1 MENTIGPGSNA
12 TGDGAGEWDTSFE
25 VGVEAI
31 IGFPGTKQLYD
42 LPVVTEPIAEAIA
55 AMHPDLEVSMISFEF
70 AQSYAEVCHMTV
82 KVVTGNTVT
91 TESSL
96 DQEVWKNLTSVMQDA
111 ETVQVFLSA
120 AINCA
125 ADDAPTPCTP
135 AIYAQS
141 YYEESQKAGAMTTSD
156 FYSLAEIPSAVLKT
170 PTVLATGTP
179 APAAGALAG
188 LISAVQPLTFIFDMP
203 VSPVVMCFP
212 KGAGAQ
218 TADAVAGAMSLG
230 LPLLGAS
237 WFLIAAFLAYKAY
250 KAGGCKK
257 MCEACKENEGGEDE
271 DDDDEEEE
279 MPDAMDLP
287 PADMLA
293 LAKPGDEGDDDD
305 DGLGEDPENES
316 GVNLAGFLNTM
327 FTPGIDDSTDMK
339 VNPVLMYVIE
349 KDKRERKLR
358 EQAEQADEDGEGGGA
373 AAADEKKEDGG
384 DKKSSALKRLGWNL
398 KSEAVVA
405 DVAKQLKVIESH
417 MATDGIEVKKINFKK
432 NTRAGMAPFSVID
445 AVRLRSDAEA
455 RAKGNRVGDLKSMA
469 GSAEAA
475 RAQLRQ
481 LKLKTKV
488 EEEKQ
493 EETEKNGEEGE
504 EGEEGAADE

>member
-70 AQSYAEVCHMTV
+70 AQSYAEVCHMTL
-82 KVVTGNTVT
+82 KIATGNEITA
-91 TESSL
+91 ESSL

-111 ETVQVFLSA
+111 ETVQVFFSA

-125 ADDAPTPCTP
+125 ADGASTPCTP
-135 AIYAQS
+135 AIYAQR
-141 YYEESQKAGAMTTSD
+141 YYEESQKTGGTTTAD
-156 FYSLAEIPSAVLKT
+156 FYSLAEVPAAALEV

-179 APAAGALAG
+179 APAAGALTG
-188 LISAVQPLTFIFDMP
+188 PISVAKPLTFVFDMP

>member
-1 MENTIGPGSNA
+1 M
-12 TGDGAGEWDTSFE
+12 TGDGTGEWDTSFE

-31 IGFPGTKQLYD
+31 IGFPGKTELYD
-42 LPVVTEPIAEAIA
+42 LPEVTEPIAKAIVT
-55 AMHPDLEVSMISFEF
+55 MHPDLEVSMVTFEF

-212 KGAGAQ
+212 KGAGAE
-218 TADAVAGAMSLG
+218 TAAATAGAMALG

-237 WFLIAAFLAYKAY
+237 WALIAGFLAYKAY
-250 KAGGCKK
+250 KAGGCRK
-257 MCEACKENEGGEDE
+257 MCDACKENEGGEDE
-271 DDDDEEEE
+271 DDDEEEE
-279 MPDAMDLP
+279 DVLPDAVDLP
-287 PADMLA
+287 PAEMLA

-305 DGLGEDPENES
+305 DEFGDDPENES

-327 FTPGIDDSTDMK
+327 FTPGIDDSSDMK

-349 KDKRERKLR
+349 KEKRERKLR
-358 EQAEQADEDGEGGGA
+358 EQLMAEEDGDGEAGA
-373 AAADEKKEDGG
+373 SVVEEKKDDGG
-384 DKKSSALKRLGWNL
+384 EKKSSALKRLGWNL

-405 DVAKQLKVIESH
+405 DVAKQLKVIEGH
-417 MATDGIEVKKINFKK
+417 IAADGVEVKKINYKK
-432 NTRAGMAPFSVID
+432 NTRAGMNPFSVVD
-445 AVRLRSDAEA
+445 AVRLTGDVEG
-455 RAKGNRVGDLKSMA
+455 RAKGIRMA
-469 GSAEAA
+469 DRKRIIHSAETA

-488 EEEKQ
+488 A
-493 EETEKNGEEGE
+493 EETEEQKEKEGDLGEEGE
-504 EGEEGAADE
+504 ESETEA